1 MTEVPKNEKSVII
14 NLLVLDIISSCQ
26 RRRCQR
32 QGFNPW
38 VRKIPW
44 KRKWQPLQYSCL
56 ENPLDRGDWRATVQR
71 VEELDMT
78 EVT

>member
-14 NLLVLDIISSCQ
+14 NLLVLDLTAACQ
-26 RRRCQR
+26 HRRCQR
-32 QGFNPW
+32 QGFDPW

-56 ENPLDRGDWRATVQR
+56 ENPLDRGD
-71 VEELDMT
+71 
-78 EVT
+78 